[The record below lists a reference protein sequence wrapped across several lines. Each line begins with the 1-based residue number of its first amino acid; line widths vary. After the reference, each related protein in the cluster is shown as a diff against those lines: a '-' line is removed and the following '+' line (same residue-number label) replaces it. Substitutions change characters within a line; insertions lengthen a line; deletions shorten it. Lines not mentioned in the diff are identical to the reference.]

1 MNWLNMHGNSKKNSI
16 EVPYQFKF
24 NWIKIAFKYEVSILY
39 HLLKIWPDAEYLCA
53 FSGWWTHSKIFC
65 HSLFEFRPQSR
76 MQITGKHVF
85 VKKIVENVKIISV
98 FGVSFFCSQRLAHKQ
113 KNTNKTKCKQ
123 CKTTNWISSNLFRI
137 KIHMRTKRTHV
148 SKRDTIYKS
157 CNISYLFIAHLA
169 HNI

>member
-1 MNWLNMHGNSKKNSI
+1 MNQSNELTKHAWELLKNSI

-24 NWIKIAFKYEVSILY
+24 NWIKIAFKYGVSILY
-39 HLLKIWPDAEYLCA
+39 HLLKIWPDAENLCA

-65 HSLFEFRPQSR
+65 HSLFEFRPQPR

-113 KNTNKTKCKQ
+113 KNTNKNQMQTMQNNKLNFIKS
-123 CKTTNWISSNLFRI
+123 ISN
-137 KIHMRTKRTHV
+137 
-148 SKRDTIYKS
+148 
-157 CNISYLFIAHLA
+157 
-169 HNI
+169 